1 MPEPWHAGAVA
12 YRSATLQDTGRCERV
27 ILDSNDTTV
36 KLPPYSITRLKFI
49 ESEN

>member
-1 MPEPWHAGAVA
+1 MPEPWHTGAVA
-12 YRSATLQDTGRCERV
+12 LQDTGRCDCV